1 LLKRAAWL
9 GDFQA
14 RSPNHLTP
22 PPLPPLV
29 PIEEEPVALHAE
41 HHGLFHLNELFE
53 LGDLMKI
60 RHFVFCGSFVWLAC
74 LTPACTA
81 NIHDNTLTANIPN
94 AMLSF
99 TTDADVNNVM
109 PDQTV
114 PIVATVQNVY
124 LIDPA
129 MTPPPE
135 HAADA
140 GHLQVYLDDVS
151 TTPLL
156 VTAQVTFDVT
166 IPSHTPA
173 GHHRL
178 ICRVHKH
185 DGTPTNTEFQINVTV
200 AVSVSVGPVDAA
212 SDASVTVSVDA
223 SGTAVS
229 D

>member
-1 LLKRAAWL
+1 MMR
-9 GDFQA
+9 
-14 RSPNHLTP
+14 
-22 PPLPPLV
+22 
-29 PIEEEPVALHAE
+29 
-41 HHGLFHLNELFE
+41 
-53 LGDLMKI
+53 I
-60 RHFVFCGSFVWLAC
+60 RHFVFCGSVVWLAC

-129 MTPPPE
+129 MTPPSA

-151 TTPLL
+151 TAPLL
-156 VTAQVTFDVT
+156 QM
-166 IPSHTPA
+166 PRS
-173 GHHRL
+173 
-178 ICRVHKH
+178 
-185 DGTPTNTEFQINVTV
+185 
-200 AVSVSVGPVDAA
+200 A
-212 SDASVTVSVDA
+212 SK
-223 SGTAVS
+223 
-229 D
+229 